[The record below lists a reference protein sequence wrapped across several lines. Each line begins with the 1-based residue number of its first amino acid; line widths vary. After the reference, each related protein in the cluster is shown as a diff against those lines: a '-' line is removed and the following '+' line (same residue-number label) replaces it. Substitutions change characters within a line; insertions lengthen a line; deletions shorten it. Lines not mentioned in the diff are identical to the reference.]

1 MEKNQNQKCI
11 PYDYN
16 RVVLD
21 KIDRA
26 VDSDYVNASYVDVI
40 SFFFLSEFLLYNN
53 FFCLFQSLLKPNAY
67 IVTQGPTEDTVLDF
81 WRLVWQENISAI
93 IMLTKTFDFTKVM
106 CVQYWPASKDRDE
119 SYGDIFIGVSKEEQL
134 ANFQIRTFRI
144 YRKTGDVSWKF
155 IFFF

>member
-1 MEKNQNQKCI
+1 M
-11 PYDYN
+11 
-16 RVVLD
+16 
-21 KIDRA
+21 
-26 VDSDYVNASYVDVI
+26 
-40 SFFFLSEFLLYNN
+40 
-53 FFCLFQSLLKPNAY
+53 FQSLLKPNAY

-155 IFFF
+155 IFFFLILRLIVSYQIKYI